1 MTRDA
6 REPVRVPPVCRKSC
20 GGLVKRGVASGWT
33 MSRKAGCAGTGGCRA
48 HSRYTQREEARP
60 FEPHGRGRG
69 YEDAALLTSTQQG
82 DAGTC
87 RGRPNRKPRATPA
100 VTRDQVGDIPTWPKV
115 CSLLGG
121 PAPFHSHDLAEPRTT
136 SHSYPK
142 EQGPCS
148 EWGI

>member
-1 MTRDA
+1 MWQF
-6 REPVRVPPVCRKSC
+6 
-20 GGLVKRGVASGWT
+20 G
-33 MSRKAGCAGTGGCRA
+33 KAGCGLRSDYESESWVRGHRPRDIECRA
-48 HSRYTQREEARP
+48 HSRYTQREEAWP

-87 RGRPNRKPRATPA
+87 QGRPNGKPRATPA